1 MKQREYRLL
10 EAIAEDETITQAG
23 LANSLGMA
31 IGSVNWYIKRLIS
44 RGYIKATR
52 MDRTRLRYNLTG
64 EGMRAFQRNAT
75 QYVKDSL
82 KVYHGLRQQAK
93 QLIAEMQANGIERVY
108 LDGSDPELDIFR
120 LSCLE
125 TGHPALD
132 EQPEKYI
139 LRMRNG
145 AYSLER
151 MRPAGNGSRKI
162 A

>member
-93 QLIAEMQANGIERVY
+93 QLIAEMQANGIEHVY

>member
-10 EAIAEDETITQAG
+10 EAIAEDETVTQAG
-23 LANSLGMA
+23 LASQLGIA
-31 IGSVNWYIKRLIS
+31 IGSVNWYLKRLIS

-82 KVYHGLRQQAK
+82 KVYHALRQQSK
-93 QLIAEMQANGIERVY
+93 DLIEQLHANGIEHVY
-108 LDGSDPELDIFR
+108 IDGSDPELDIFR
-120 LSCLE
+120 LTCLE
-125 TGHPALD
+125 SGHPALD
-132 EQPEKYI
+132 ERAGKYI
-139 LRMRNG
+139 VRMRNG

-151 MRPAGNGSRKI
+151 SKPAGGGARKI

>member
-145 AYSLER
+145 TYSLER
-151 MRPAGNGSRKI
+151 MRPAGNGSQKI

>member
-23 LANSLGMA
+23 LATSLGMA
-31 IGSVNWYIKRLIS
+31 IGSVNWYLKRLIS

-82 KVYHGLRQQAK
+82 KVYHLLRQEAKDLIERLQAR
-93 QLIAEMQANGIERVY
+93 GIESVY
-108 LDGSDPELDIFR
+108 IDGADPELDIFR

-125 TGHPALD
+125 TGNPKLD
-132 EQPEKYI
+132 EQPGIYI
-139 LRMRNG
+139 IRMRNG

-151 MRPAGNGSRKI
+151 SAPAGNGARKI

>member
-23 LANSLGMA
+23 LASRLGMA

-44 RGYIKATR
+44 RGYLKATR

-82 KVYHGLRQQAK
+82 KVYHGLREQAK
-93 QLIAEMQANGIERVY
+93 DLIASMQAKGIESVY
-108 LDGSDPELDIFR
+108 IDGSDPELDIFR

-125 TGHPALD
+125 TGGLALD
-132 EQPEKYI
+132 EQPGKYI
-139 LRMRNG
+139 IRMRDG

-151 MRPAGNGSRKI
+151 SKPAGNGARKI

>member
-1 MKQREYRLL
+1 MKQREYQLL

-23 LANSLGMA
+23 LATHLGMA

-82 KVYHGLRQQAK
+82 KVYHVLRQQAK
-93 QLIAEMQANGIERVY
+93 ELIASMQAKGIESVY
-108 LDGSDPELDIFR
+108 IDGSDQELDIFR

-125 TGHPALD
+125 TGSLALD
-132 EQPEKYI
+132 EQPGAYI
-139 LRMRNG
+139 VRMRNG

-151 MRPAGNGSRKI
+151 RKPAGNGARKI

>member
-23 LANSLGMA
+23 LATSLGMA
-31 IGSVNWYIKRLIS
+31 IGSVNWYLKRLIS

-82 KVYHGLRQQAK
+82 KVYHLLRQEAKDLIERLQAR
-93 QLIAEMQANGIERVY
+93 GIESLY
-108 LDGSDPELDIFR
+108 IDGADPELDIFR

-125 TGHPALD
+125 TGNPKLD
-132 EQPEKYI
+132 EQPGTYI
-139 LRMRNG
+139 IRMRNG

-151 MRPAGNGSRKI
+151 SSPAGDGARKI

>member
-64 EGMRAFQRNAT
+64 EGMRAFQRDAT

-145 AYSLER
+145 AYSLE
-151 MRPAGNGSRKI
+151 
-162 A
+162 

>member
-23 LANSLGMA
+23 LANRLDIA
-31 IGSVNWYIKRLIS
+31 IGSVNWYLKRLIS

-82 KVYHGLRQQAK
+82 KVYHMLRQQAK
-93 QLIAEMQANGIERVY
+93 ALIEQLQSQGVESVY
-108 LDGSDPELDIFR
+108 IDGNDPELDIFR

-125 TGHPALD
+125 MGSPALD
-132 EQPEKYI
+132 EHPGKYI
-139 LRMRNG
+139 VRMRNG

-151 MRPAGNGSRKI
+151 SKPAGGGARKI

>member
-23 LANSLGMA
+23 LATSLGMA
-31 IGSVNWYIKRLIS
+31 IGSVNWYLKRLIS

-82 KVYHGLRQQAK
+82 KVYHLLRQEAKDLIERLQAR
-93 QLIAEMQANGIERVY
+93 GIESVY
-108 LDGSDPELDIFR
+108 IDGSDPELDIFR

-132 EQPEKYI
+132 EQPGTYI
-139 LRMRNG
+139 IRMRNG

-151 MRPAGNGSRKI
+151 STPAGNGSRKI